1 MPRLNQ
7 KRGSDLT
14 LSNKNR
20 LIEKYKISEQ
30 RGNGI
35 FTNLINRLP
44 SSDEMARPMYSGEKH
59 MVLKLKNGKSG
70 MANYM
75 GPGTQVLKR
84 LERGDPGRTPA
95 DMVAKRHDV
104 DFTLA
109 QTAPNKQEQLKMA
122 RTADNRMVK
131 SLKEIQKGKHGGDA
145 FRNIQAGMRGIEA
158 KMALENRGL
167 LSPSKFAGDL
177 KKFTPKETGLLMSAR
192 NDLEQKGYGH
202 CGSGLGLPGSG
213 LKKKLLSQMKRDK
226 LKKKVSAIVKMSGRG
241 LTLPGGEL
249 LPTAD
254 LLNFVVKDMVP
265 NLLKKSGLKKLP
277 MKTLAPLIGAALKMS
292 KGKNVEGLAKNLST
306 AILPLL
312 TLQKLKG
319 MNMRGNGLMDVFSIM
334 KKKINAKLVS
344 AIGSALKAYIASHQ
358 RGSGLKLAGQGMCGG
373 GIFSSIGSAFKKAFS
388 SIPRAALAVGSLGI
402 SETFLQPL
410 DLLKSTTGIKGSKI
424 IDTAMPVI
432 GLVGGPELRIA
443 SGLTSK
449 ALKGMDL

>member
-1 MPRLNQ
+1 
-7 KRGSDLT
+7 
-14 LSNKNR
+14 
-20 LIEKYKISEQ
+20 
-30 RGNGI
+30 
-35 FTNLINRLP
+35 
-44 SSDEMARPMYSGEKH
+44 

-202 CGSGLGLPGSG
+202 CGSG
-213 LKKKLLSQMKRDK
+213 
-226 LKKKVSAIVKMSGRG
+226 
-241 LTLPGGEL
+241 
-249 LPTAD
+249 
-254 LLNFVVKDMVP
+254 F
-265 NLLKKSGLKKLP
+265 
-277 MKTLAPLIGAALKMS
+277 
-292 KGKNVEGLAKNLST
+292 
-306 AILPLL
+306 
-312 TLQKLKG
+312 
-319 MNMRGNGLMDVFSIM
+319 NGD
-334 KKKINAKLVS
+334 
-344 AIGSALKAYIASHQ
+344 
-358 RGSGLKLAGQGMCGG
+358 
-373 GIFSSIGSAFKKAFS
+373 SS
-388 SIPRAALAVGSLGI
+388 
-402 SETFLQPL
+402 EHT
-410 DLLKSTTGIKGSKI
+410 
-424 IDTAMPVI
+424 
-432 GLVGGPELRIA
+432 
-443 SGLTSK
+443 
-449 ALKGMDL
+449 